1 MRLIGGDLP
10 TRHSRCF
17 TVAPKHNQFPRMRRH
32 TLPCQVSDLLSFAE
46 RIANE
51 LDTHGRWLEIIGIR
65 ADELRCIADQV
76 KKAEAAWSAAK
87 SAKASAQ
94 TRTTAADEALTAWLA
109 KARLVVMLARGEK
122 WSERWIEAGFT
133 HRRMNVPKRVGSR
146 VELARRLVVFLALQP
161 EFGVRFAGVT
171 ATEGRSIYTRVI
183 QTRYGLEKATAD
195 CAMTK
200 RQRDAAERI
209 VRHTLRRV
217 ALNLP
222 SNDSHVLA
230 FGLNEAAESVHDRPD
245 FAKVSGE
252 PIPVIIQAHSDCQQ
266 TVAA

>member
-1 MRLIGGDLP
+1 
-10 TRHSRCF
+10 
-17 TVAPKHNQFPRMRRH
+17 MRRH
-32 TLPCQVSDLLSFAE
+32 TLPCQLSDLLPFAE

-51 LDTHGRWLEIIGIR
+51 LDTHGRWFEMIGIR
-65 ADELRCIADQV
+65 ADELRRIVDQV

-161 EFGVRFAGVT
+161 EFGVRFADVT

-195 CAMTK
+195 CIMTK

-222 SNDSHVLA
+222 SNDSHLLA

-245 FAKVSGE
+245 FAKASGE

>member
-1 MRLIGGDLP
+1 M
-10 TRHSRCF
+10 RHSRCF

-51 LDTHGRWLEIIGIR
+51 LDTHGRWLEMIGIR
-65 ADELRCIADQV
+65 ADELRRIVDQV

-109 KARLVVMLARGEK
+109 KARLVVMLA
-122 WSERWIEAGFT
+122 
-133 HRRMNVPKRVGSR
+133 
-146 VELARRLVVFLALQP
+146 L
-161 EFGVRFAGVT
+161 
-171 ATEGRSIYTRVI
+171 
-183 QTRYGLEKATAD
+183 
-195 CAMTK
+195 
-200 RQRDAAERI
+200 
-209 VRHTLRRV
+209 
-217 ALNLP
+217 
-222 SNDSHVLA
+222 
-230 FGLNEAAESVHDRPD
+230 GLNEAAESVHDRPD